1 MNDRGLHDL
10 SQDTVGFG
18 RAEWNTIRDSVLR
31 PRQLLEAYMTAG
43 PDGGG
48 EYARPLKLYLLLCGI
63 LMLVLPGQGLL
74 TILIALMA
82 STFAI
87 YGRGNSL

>member
-43 PDGGG
+43 PDG
-48 EYARPLKLYLLLCGI
+48 
-63 LMLVLPGQGLL
+63 
-74 TILIALMA
+74 
-82 STFAI
+82 AI
-87 YGRGNSL
+87 YLVTDAGNGRLIRVAPEGS